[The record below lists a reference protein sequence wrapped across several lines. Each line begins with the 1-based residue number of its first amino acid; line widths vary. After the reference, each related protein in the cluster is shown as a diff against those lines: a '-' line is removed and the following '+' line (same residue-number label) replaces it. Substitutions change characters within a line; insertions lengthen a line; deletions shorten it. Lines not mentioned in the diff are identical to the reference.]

1 MAWTR
6 WNEER
11 VDQAIGNTLRAGVLL
26 AVAIVA
32 VGAAVFL
39 ARHGAER
46 PPDYH
51 VFRGEPGEMR
61 TVSGILEAAL
71 RGSGRGIIQLGLLF
85 LIATP
90 VARVILSVAAF
101 AAQGDRKFVVVTLM
115 VLGALL
121 YSLLG
126 ALA

>member
-1 MAWTR
+1 
-6 WNEER
+6 
-11 VDQAIGNTLRAGVLL
+11 
-26 AVAIVA
+26 
-32 VGAAVFL
+32 
-39 ARHGAER
+39 
-46 PPDYH
+46 
-51 VFRGEPGEMR
+51 
-61 TVSGILEAAL
+61 ILEAAL